1 LSALPVLSWREV
13 IKALSKAGF
22 QTSRQKGSH
31 IVLRRNEIIVVVPKH
46 DQIKRG
52 TLMEIMAQAELTR
65 EEFLALI

>member
-1 LSALPVLSWREV
+1 MSAIPVLSWREV

>member
-1 LSALPVLSWREV
+1 MSALPVLSWREV